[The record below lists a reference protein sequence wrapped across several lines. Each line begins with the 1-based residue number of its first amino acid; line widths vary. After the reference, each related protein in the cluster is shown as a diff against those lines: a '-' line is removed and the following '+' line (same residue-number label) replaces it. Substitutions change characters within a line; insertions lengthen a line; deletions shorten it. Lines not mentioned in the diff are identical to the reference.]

1 MPDTNNMSMF
11 TTPNQFNYSAV
22 SINQLGATEYTLI
35 NILVDE
41 SSSVGAFKNE
51 LDDCLKVIIDA
62 CKKHPRSGNLLARVG
77 TFSSRGIAEIHG
89 FSAIAGI
96 DTAKYNVMPLGSTP
110 LYDAAL
116 DAIQTTGSFAK
127 TLTDQDY
134 FVNGIFFVITDGEE
148 NCSGRA
154 TVGKIKSELASLR
167 TSEALESVKSILI
180 GVNVQGST
188 SAYLDDFKRD
198 AGFDEYIA
206 LADASAGKLAKLAAW
221 VSQSISS
228 TSQAL
233 GSGGPSQSVSFT
245 I

>member
-1 MPDTNNMSMF
+1 MNMGNMSQF
-11 TTPNQFNYSAV
+11 TSPNQFVFSG
-22 SINQLGATEYTLI
+22 INIDQLGAMEYTLV

-41 SSSVGAFKNE
+41 SSSVDMFKKE
-51 LDDCLKVIIDA
+51 LDGCLTTIVDA
-62 CKKHPRSGNLLARVG
+62 CKKHPRSGNLLVRVA

-89 FSAIAGI
+89 FTTIASI
-96 DTAKYNVMPLGSTP
+96 DTSKYNVMPSGSTP
-110 LYDAAL
+110 LFDATL
-116 DAIQTTGSFAK
+116 DAIDTTGAFAK
-127 TLTDQDY
+127 TLTTQDY

-148 NCSGRA
+148 NCSRTA
-154 TVGKIKSELASLR
+154 TVGKIKSTLAALR
-167 TSEALESVKSILI
+167 QTEALESVASILV
-180 GVNVQGST
+180 GVNVSGGT
-188 SAYLDDFKRD
+188 SSYLDSFKTD

-206 LADASAGKLAKLAAW
+206 LADASAGKLAKLAQW

>member
-1 MPDTNNMSMF
+1 MDNNNMSMF

-22 SINQLGATEYTLI
+22 SINQLGATEYSLV

-41 SSSVGAFKNE
+41 SSSVGAFKAE
-51 LDDCLKVIIDA
+51 LDDCLKVIVDA
-62 CKKHPRSGNLLARVG
+62 CKKHPNSGKLLVRVA
-77 TFSSRGIAEIHG
+77 TFSSRGISEIHG
-89 FSAIAGI
+89 FNMITAI
-96 DTAKYNVMPLGSTP
+96 DTSKYNVMPWGSTP

-116 DAIQTTGSFAK
+116 DAIDTTGSFAK

-134 FVNGIFFVITDGEE
+134 FVNGIFFVVTDGEE
-148 NCSGRA
+148 NCSTRA
-154 TVGKIKSELASLR
+154 TVGNIKTTLENLR
-167 TSEALESVKSILI
+167 RSEALESVKSILI
-180 GVNVQGST
+180 GVNVQGGT
-188 SAYLDDFKRD
+188 SSYLDSFKND

-206 LADASAGKLAKLAAW
+206 IGDASAGKLAKLAQW
-221 VSQSISS
+221 VSASISS

>member
-1 MPDTNNMSMF
+1 MNANMSMF
-11 TTPNQFNYSAV
+11 TTPNQFQFSAV
-22 SINQLGATEYTLI
+22 DISQLGATEYTLV

-41 SSSVGAFKNE
+41 SSSVNGFKKE
-51 LDDCLKVIIDA
+51 LDECLKVIVDA
-62 CKKHPRSGNLLARVG
+62 CKKHPRSGNLLARVA
-77 TFSSRGIAEIHG
+77 TFSSRGVSEVHG
-89 FSAIAGI
+89 FSAIPGI
-96 DTAKYNVMPLGSTP
+96 DTSKYNVMPSGSTP

-116 DAIQTTGSFAK
+116 DAIDTTGSFAK

-148 NCSGRA
+148 NCSHTG
-154 TVGKIKSELASLR
+154 TVAKIKSTLASLR
-167 TSEALESVKSILI
+167 QTEALESIKSILI
-180 GVNVQGST
+180 GVNVQGGT
-188 SAYLDDFKRD
+188 SAYLDAFKND

-206 LADASAGKLAKLAAW
+206 LADASAGKLAKLAQW